1 MKKKN
6 AIVTGAS
13 RGIGKQI
20 ADDLEAGGV
29 NVLRCDSSNVN
40 LLQDDFDI
48 FESLERLLDG
58 LEDKSIHILVNNAGI
73 STGCDVDVL
82 QVNLRAPDILVTF
95 LKPYLTDGARI
106 VNIGSVY
113 GSVTEIGRGMYSAS
127 KAGISS
133 LTRTLALELADRS
146 ILVNCVAPGFTDT
159 DMTRTRLGE
168 RGMTEKRQ
176 QIPLGRLAT
185 PKDISNVV
193 LFLCS
198 ESNTYITGMTILVD
212 GGYVLR

>member
-198 ESNTYITGMTILVD
+198 ESNTYITGTTILVD